1 MLRSQYEDESAKGWV
16 SVQTKFNL
24 AWGCVKSN
32 DKIEVAEGVAILMG
46 VSSFSVTLCR
56 SPLHAR
62 ARISPFGRELT
73 ELRSNRRS

>member
-1 MLRSQYEDESAKGWV
+1 MLRSQFEDESAKGWV

-46 VSSFSVTLCR
+46 PSS
-56 SPLHAR
+56 
-62 ARISPFGRELT
+62 SPFTRPHSSLHSRGRIVQFDRELT
-73 ELRSNRRS
+73 EFDVD